1 VGCEIFGGGGTCSVM
16 RNFENDCRYYQ
27 CCLVNC
33 LQSAA
38 PSFMPG
44 SCFVVSNVFSNKKKK
59 EMESESE
66 GFLSRVFSHF
76 HFLM

>member
-1 VGCEIFGGGGTCSVM
+1 
-16 RNFENDCRYYQ
+16 
-27 CCLVNC
+27 
-33 LQSAA
+33 
-38 PSFMPG
+38 MPG